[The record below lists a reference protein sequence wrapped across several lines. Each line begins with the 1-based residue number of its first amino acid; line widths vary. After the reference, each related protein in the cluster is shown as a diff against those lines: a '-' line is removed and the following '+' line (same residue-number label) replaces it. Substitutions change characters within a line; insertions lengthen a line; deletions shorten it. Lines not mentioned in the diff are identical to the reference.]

1 MMTRLTQYRGRFAKQ
16 LAAYTAEFARHFW
29 NTIAF
34 NCGINCVAVVARKPV
49 AIVSKSRV
57 TRATVVV
64 RKRLANR
71 SGTQMPPSPLCPFS
85 HIRRK

>member
-1 MMTRLTQYRGRFAKQ
+1 MTQYRGRFAKQ
-16 LAAYTAEFARHFW
+16 LAEYTAEFAKHFW

-34 NCGINCVAVVARKPV
+34 NCDINRAAAVGRKAV

-64 RKRLANR
+64 RKGLAKR
-71 SGTQMPPSPLCPFS
+71 SRMQMPSSPLCPFT